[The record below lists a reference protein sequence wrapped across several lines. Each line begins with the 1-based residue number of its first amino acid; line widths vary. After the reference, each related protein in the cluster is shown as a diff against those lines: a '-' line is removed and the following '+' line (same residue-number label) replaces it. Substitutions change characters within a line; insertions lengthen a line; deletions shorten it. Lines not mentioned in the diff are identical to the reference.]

1 MALEARASGGGPGS
15 TSQRQ
20 SFKVVS
26 QCRGRRGIRES
37 MTSLPLQCF
46 FCSLKANSE
55 VKWGLEPMEARR
67 CLAKLKPT
75 VRHRLLLKYDGSMGL
90 EDFIASL
97 ATPRPPAEPGA
108 LIRSILGGMS

>member
-1 MALEARASGGGPGS
+1 
-15 TSQRQ
+15 
-20 SFKVVS
+20 
-26 QCRGRRGIRES
+26 

-46 FCSLKANSE
+46 FLFFFFANSE